1 MTKSPLYKITAWRD
15 NAVRIVLTQG
25 EGSSAN
31 NPTYNKKIQFSL
43 YDKFGSLE
51 IPNETNITLAI
62 TKPDNTTDLISGS
75 KIDGSDSDIEFDVK
89 NTITTCAGI
98 VKGEIRLITG
108 LSVTKFYG
116 INFNVYD
123 GVNDDGAIQSEQF
136 NALVQALQ
144 KVINVTGDGEIATMD
159 SVIEH
164 GGTNPVAS
172 GVIYDYLTGNFYT
185 KTESDNKFQTIAN
198 KTQTIDSDR
207 QTTTANATQYP
218 SVAAV
223 KDFLYANFMTESEI
237 YDYLD
242 SFYTQAEADDKF
254 ALKSNSYTK
263 SEINAIQTEN
273 DKRFALH
280 MSVAFDNNG
289 VPVKFVDKI
298 NLSAGDFSG
307 DAIKTAFI
315 GSNVQLIQSGAFI
328 GCQNLT
334 DVYVDRK
341 ISTITIQDGALPSG
355 ATVHYMNGF
364 NYGELIIAAVKYLNS
379 IKANAADVYTKSEVD
394 TAINGIKPF
403 EYQVTLAANQWSNKK
418 QSITV
423 PVQSYVIGDNTRIRF
438 DISNL
443 DSVAENCDIESVT
456 AETKTNNQI
465 EFEFVGETN
474 PTININAILTLQE
487 VNSNGEQ

>member
-15 NAVRIVLTQG
+15 NAVKIVLTQG

-62 TKPDNTTDLISGS
+62 TKPDNTTDLISGN
-75 KIDGSDSDIEFDVK
+75 KISGSDSDIEFDVK
-89 NTITTCAGI
+89 NTIASVAGI

-116 INFNVYD
+116 INFNVYA
-123 GVNDDGAIQSEQF
+123 GVDDDGAIQSEQF
-136 NALVQALQ
+136 DALVQALQ
-144 KVINVTGDGEIATMD
+144 KVIAVTGDGEVATMD
-159 SVIEH
+159 SVIAH

-185 KTESDNKFQTIAN
+185 KTESDNKYQTLSN
-198 KTQTIDSDR
+198 KTQSIDSNR
-207 QTTTANATQYP
+207 QTTTQNATQYP

-280 MSVAFDNNG
+280 MSVAFDDNG
-289 VPVKFVDKI
+289 IPVKFVDR
-298 NLSAGDFSG
+298 NSLSAGDFIG
-307 DAIKTAFI
+307 NTITTAFI
-315 GSNVQLIQSGAFI
+315 GSNVYLIQSGAFV
-328 GCQNLT
+328 GCHNLT
-334 DVYVDRK
+334 DVYVDK
-341 ISTITIQDGALPSG
+341 KQSAITIQEGALPNG
-355 ATVHYMNGF
+355 ATVHYVDGF
-364 NYGELIIAAVKYLNS
+364 NYGELIIAAVKYLNT

-403 EYQVTLAANQWSNKK
+403 EYTCTLQANQWSNKK

-423 PVQSYVIGDNTRIRF
+423 PSQSYVIGDNTRIRF
-438 DISNL
+438 EIANIDTVVS
-443 DSVAENCDIESVT
+443 SCDIESMT
-456 AETKTNNQI
+456 AETKTNNVI

-474 PTININAILTLQE
+474 PTVNINAVITLQE
-487 VNSNGEQ
+487 VNSNG